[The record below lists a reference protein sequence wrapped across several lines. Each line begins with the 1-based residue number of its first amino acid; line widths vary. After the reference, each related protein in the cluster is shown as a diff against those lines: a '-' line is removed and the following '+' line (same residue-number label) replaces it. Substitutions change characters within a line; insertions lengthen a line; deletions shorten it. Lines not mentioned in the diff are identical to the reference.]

1 MKCLFLLCLCL
12 VPIVVFSSTF
22 TFQNPITLPSESHQP
37 KPVLDINGKELDPNS
52 SYLITSPFWGALGG
66 DVYLDESPNSDA
78 PCPNGIFRHNS
89 DVGPSGTPVRFIPLS
104 TNIFEDQLMNIQFNI
119 PTVRLCVSYTIWK
132 VGNLNALLRTNLLE
146 TGGTIGQADSSY
158 FKIVK
163 SSSFGY
169 NLLYCP
175 ITRPVLCPFCRDD
188 NFCAKVGVVPQ
199 NGKRRLALVND
210 HPLDVYFQQVKLDYM
225 F

>member
-1 MKCLFLLCLCL
+1 MMKCLFLLCLCL

-22 TFQNPITLPSESHQP
+22 TSQNLIDLPSESPLP
-37 KPVLDINGKELDPNS
+37 KPVLDTNGKELNPNS
-52 SYLITSPFWGALGG
+52 SYRIISIGRGALGG
-66 DVYLDESPNSDA
+66 DVYLGKSPNSDA
-78 PCPNGIFRHNS
+78 PCPDGVFRYNS

-104 TNIFEDQLMNIQFNI
+104 GGIFEDQLLNIQFNI

-132 VGNLNALLRTNLLE
+132 VGINAYLRTMLLE

-163 SSSFGY
+163 SSILGY

-175 ITRPVLCPFCRDD
+175 ITRPILCPFCRDD
-188 NFCAKVGVVPQ
+188 DFCAKVGVVIQ
-199 NGKRRLALVND
+199 KGKRRLALVNEN
-210 HPLDVYFQQVKLDYM
+210 PLDVNFKEV
-225 F
+225 